1 MFGFARRKDW
11 NNPCLVRWVIATCAR
26 LQTSRSLA
34 LLLTKQ
40 NTRGLRMIWRIRAK
54 TRAIILLPSLMKS
67 LYITWLQRIVR
78 ENNVVIRVTA
88 WPYLGLVVGTHYIS
102 VITGREHGCHSGYP
116 WNMFP
121 KRQYCVDN
129 RRTEKKRDDRSS
141 VAHTATALWNH
152 STTLYTYTKTAD
164 MLSALYCFQLQTS
177 ASLFAPRPGA

>member
-54 TRAIILLPSLMKS
+54 TRAIILLPSHMKKEFI
-67 LYITWLQRIVR
+67 YYVTAAC

-121 KRQYCVDN
+121 KRQYCVDD
-129 RRTEKKRDDRSS
+129 RRTVKKRDDQSS

-152 STTLYTYTKTAD
+152 STTVYTYTKTAD
-164 MLSALYCFQLQTS
+164 MLSALYCFQLPTS